1 MQLDVAHAIAIGIL
15 PGMRPPQVR
24 VVGNTAL
31 AGALLA
37 LVDRTTLGEMT
48 SLSRRVAVVELNRTA
63 DFSDRYVDHLLL
75 P

>member
-1 MQLDVAHAIAIGIL
+1 MNVSHAIAMGLL
-15 PGMRPPQVR
+15 PGFRKEQVR

-37 LVDRTTLGEMT
+37 LLDRTTLDEMEG
-48 SLSRRVAVVELNRTA
+48 LRPRVDVLELNLQE
-63 DFSDRYVDHLLL
+63 DFEDRYVDHLAL